1 MTSDRPELLLLH
13 ALPLDASMWVNQMDL
28 LPADTVAP
36 TLYRFGDRI
45 ESWANSAL
53 AEAKGN
59 RLVVVGCSVGGSC
72 ALEIAALAPE
82 RVAALVLIGTKAD
95 HRPDRALR
103 DAALRTIATDGLEAA
118 WEAYWAPL
126 FSPHTSTEVV
136 AQARA
141 QALRQS
147 PDELARGITAFHTRP
162 SRGQVL
168 MDLAC
173 PTMVVTGADDVA
185 PGPEAS
191 ARQAALA
198 RHGRLHVVPD
208 CGHYVPLEQPDVL
221 NGILRE
227 VILECR
233 KATRT
238 CFGNNDRDRKA

>member
-1 MTSDRPELLLLH
+1 MTSNRPELLLLH
-13 ALPLDASMWVNQMDL
+13 ALPLDASMWVNQIDL

-95 HRPDRALR
+95 HSPDRALR

-126 FSPHTSTEVV
+126 FSPHISTEVV

-141 QALRQS
+141 LALRQS
-147 PDELARGITAFHTRP
+147 PDELARGINAFHTRP

-173 PTMVVTGADDVA
+173 PIMVVTGADDVA
-185 PGPEAS
+185 PGPETS
-191 ARQAALA
+191 ARQAEMA
-198 RHGRLHVVPD
+198 RLGRLHVIPD
-208 CGHYVPLEQPDVL
+208 CGHYVPMEKPAVL
-221 NGILRE
+221 NDILRE
-227 VILECR
+227 VIAESR
-233 KATRT
+233 YAARSTI
-238 CFGNNDRDRKA
+238 GDNDRDRKA